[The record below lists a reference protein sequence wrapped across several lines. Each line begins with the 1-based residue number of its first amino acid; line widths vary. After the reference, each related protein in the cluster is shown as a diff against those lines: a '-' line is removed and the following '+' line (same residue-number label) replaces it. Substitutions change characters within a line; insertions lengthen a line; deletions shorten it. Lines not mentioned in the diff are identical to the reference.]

1 MRLWDDSVSRN
12 AFGMLFTDFYDNL
25 EVRYF
30 YVGNSMI
37 YVTFI
42 GIGVNSMIVV
52 FKFATQL
59 IRSWKKRRERKM
71 KINKA
76 QTKNLFHSFIF
87 SVGGLKS
94 I

>member
-1 MRLWDDSVSRN
+1 MFNEVVS
-12 AFGMLFTDFYDNL
+12 GLILYHIMLFTDFFSNIQA
-25 EVRYF
+25 RYY

-76 QTKNLFHSFIF
+76 QTKNLFHSLFF
-87 SVGGLKS
+87 R
-94 I
+94 